1 MASKVAI
8 EMTWENMAQV
18 LVRAF
23 PDLREPYEE
32 LLAWWSDPKYAEDD
46 HENTDDFPGNHV
58 VYGDI
63 FTPYIIRLLWGL
75 PEDEE
80 HVDAALDFL
89 EGMCLNKDV
98 RVQEVAVVTVLEY
111 VSGRPMLMAILEPR
125 LGPVLREELDK
136 MQDAWDEL
144 EREYRKSVSSTTV
157 LGVARAWRGATWWTA
172 LMTWCRPP
180 YRRQTSR
187 SRRGP

>member
-1 MASKVAI
+1 MASKAAV

-18 LVRAF
+18 LIGAF

-32 LLAWWSDPKYAEDD
+32 LLAWWSDPQYAEDD
-46 HENTDDFPGNHV
+46 HDDTDNFPVNHV

-63 FTPYIIRLLWGL
+63 FTPYLIRLLWGP

-80 HVDAALDFL
+80 YVDEALEFL

-111 VSGRPMLMAILEPR
+111 VSGRSLLMALLEPR

-136 MQDAWDEL
+136 LEDAWDEL
-144 EREYRKSVSSTTV
+144 GRKHRT
-157 LGVARAWRGATWWTA
+157 AWWTA
-172 LMTWCRPP
+172 LTTWCRPL
-180 YRRQTSR
+180 RRRRTSGSKR
-187 SRRGP
+187 AC